1 MSNPDPLAL
10 STVRL
15 KRNPENGWIDLVLR
29 APDPAEAER
38 RLDEEAEALRRQLG
52 QDLTLHEAL
61 EIQRLTAELDSLRTD
76 LRRTQQL
83 RCRPPDIPPAA
94 ESDPPAPPDEP
105 APPEEAPHSDFPSA
119 EGLSGQR
126 PRDIV
131 FLGRGV
137 SGRLNDRRCDLARL
151 LEAGLPVL
159 ATPADA
165 ASVLGLSLPRLRW
178 LAYHTEV
185 ATRVHYVHFT
195 VPKKSG
201 GTRSL
206 SAPHKLLAG
215 AQRWVLDNIL
225 AKLPVERA
233 CHGFLPGRSIVSN
246 AAVHAGQGVVV
257 NLDLQGFFPS
267 IGFPRVR
274 RAFER
279 LGYSPAVATVLALL
293 CTECP
298 RRLVRYAGTL
308 YWVATGPRG
317 LPQGACTS
325 PALSNQVA
333 RRLDRRLQ
341 GLAKRLEVRYT
352 RYADDLTFSGSAELP
367 PRLGY
372 LLARVRRIAE
382 EEGFALNDKK
392 TRVLRR
398 HRAQVVTGL
407 VVNERPGVSRK
418 EVRRLRAILH
428 RARHEGLEAQ
438 NREGRPNFRAWL
450 LGKIA
455 YVKMARAEV
464 GARLLAEFRALAGGA
479 SEKKEGT

>member
-15 KRNPENGWIDLVLR
+15 KRNPDNGWIDLVLQ
-29 APDPAEAER
+29 AADPAEAER
-38 RLDEEAEALRRQLG
+38 RLDEEAEALRRQFD
-52 QDLTLHEAL
+52 QNLTLHEAL
-61 EIQRLTAELDSLRTD
+61 EIQRLTAELDALRTD
-76 LRRTQQL
+76 LRRTQAL
-83 RCRPPDIPPAA
+83 RHGPPPEAAPAA
-94 ESDPPAPPDEP
+94 EPAPP
-105 APPEEAPHSDFPSA
+105 APPEEPTAPPEGPPA
-119 EGLSGQR
+119 EGEAGRRS
-126 PRDIV
+126 RDIV

-151 LEAGLPVL
+151 LEADLPVL
-159 ATPADA
+159 ATPADV
-165 ASVLGLSLPRLRW
+165 ASALGLSVPRLRW
-178 LAYHTEV
+178 LAFHTEV
-185 ATRVHYVHFT
+185 ATRVHYVHFA

-201 GTRSL
+201 GTRTL

-215 AQRWVLDNIL
+215 AQRWILEHIL
-225 AKLPVERA
+225 ARLPVEPA
-233 CHGFLPGRSIVSN
+233 CHGFLPGRSTVSN
-246 AAVHAGQGVVV
+246 AGVHAGQGVVV
-257 NLDLQGFFPS
+257 NLDLEGFFPS

-274 RAFER
+274 RVFER
-279 LGYSPAVATVLALL
+279 LGYSPAAATVLGLL

-298 RRLVRYAGTL
+298 RRPVRYAGTL
-308 YWVATGPRG
+308 YWAATGPRG

-341 GLAKRLEVRYT
+341 GLAKALGLRYT
-352 RYADDLTFSGSAELP
+352 RYADDLTFSGPEEFR
-367 PRLGY
+367 PRLGQ
-372 LLARVRRIAE
+372 LLARVRHLALA
-382 EEGFALNDKK
+382 EGFTVNEKK

-407 VVNERPGVSRK
+407 VVNERPGVPRQ

-428 RARHEGLEAQ
+428 RARFEGLEAQ

-455 YVKMARAEV
+455 YVKMARPDL
-464 GARLLAEFRALAGGA
+464 GARLLAEFQALTHAV
-479 SEKKEGT
+479 SEKEEGT